1 MNCAEF
7 KELLVTYVEGLLDER
22 KKRLVTE
29 HLKDCAACQ
38 AELKDLTDFRN
49 RLVKN
54 GSVLAQSDLEDD
66 VMNQIAREQNARLR
80 AARKAGTA
88 LKLRRIIMK
97 SPITR
102 LAAAAVII
110 IAVLI
115 ALNPIRPSITFAQV
129 IEPILN
135 SRAMIYD
142 FLVGDEATSPI
153 MHEIIVGQRIRRTI
167 SNRPGMTM
175 VIDLESSKML
185 VMTDHDKTAAYVDI
199 QGPLRDRTQ
208 NYVKFLRQVITK
220 LRDNYEELGEQEIEG
235 RKTIA
240 FRAVGR
246 NEAVKIWADPKTALP
261 VRIELTLGQLFVILK
276 NFQFDPLIDETLMS
290 MEVPA
295 GYTLEKT
302 DIDFTDVDEQDF
314 IESLRIWAEVIGD
327 GTFPDAIGTEN
338 AMKDMYVLGVKIET
352 SDLPEE
358 EASQLGVNFGKG
370 MLFHQL
376 LETQGRWHYA
386 GAGVKLGEASKAIFW
401 YQPEDSE
408 TYRVIYGDLHVED
421 VEVDKLPK

>member
-1 MNCAEF
+1 MNRE
-7 KELLVTYVEGLLDER
+7 KIEEIL
-22 KKRLVTE
+22 KRLGSEDVPADV
-29 HLKDCAACQ
+29 HKI
-38 AELKDLTDFRN
+38 AEETSGDFSKT
-49 RLVKN
+49 LVQTRHYVFWEN
-54 GSVLAQSDLEDD
+54 
-66 VMNQIAREQNARLR
+66 
-80 AARKAGTA
+80 
-88 LKLRRIIMK
+88 IMR
-97 SPITR
+97 SRITR
-102 LAAAAVII
+102 LAAAAVIV
-110 IAVLI
+110 IAVI
-115 ALNPIRPSITFAQV
+115 AGVSQFFGGTVTFAQV

-135 SRAMIYD
+135 SRTMIYD

-153 MHEIIVGQRIRRTI
+153 MHDIIVDQRIRRTI
-167 SNRPGMTM
+167 SNMPGMTM
-175 VIDLESSKML
+175 VIDLESSTML

-199 QGPLRDRTQ
+199 QGPLVDRTQ
-208 NYVKFLRQVITK
+208 GYVKFLRQVITK
-220 LRDNYEELGEQEIEG
+220 LRDDYEELGEQEVEG

-276 NFQFDPLIDETLMS
+276 NFQFDPLIDEALMS

-314 IESLRIWAEVIGD
+314 IESLRIWAEVIRD

-338 AMKDMYVLGVKIET
+338 AMKDMYLLGVKIET

-370 MLFHQL
+370 MLFHQM
-376 LETQGRWHYA
+376 LETQGRWQYT
-386 GAGVKLGEASKAIFW
+386 GAGVKLGDTEKAIFW

-421 VEVDKLPK
+421 VAPENLPK